1 MEVILGEG
9 NTNNQNQNNGGG
21 SNGGSSTQ
29 GTTSN
34 NKGGQVQDTTT
45 SPTNLPKTGEGLI
58 KIGIIIIS
66 IVGLVVLV
74 RYIILEKNTK

>member
-9 NTNNQNQNNGGG
+9 NKNNQNQNNGG
-21 SNGGSSTQ
+21 SSSTQ